1 MIGSFTLRPILI
13 NIGNIAILFV
23 LNKYSIIKEVMP
35 MLALVHVF

>member
-1 MIGSFTLRPILI
+1 MIGSFTLRLILA

-23 LNKYSIIKEVMP
+23 LNKYSIIKELIL